1 MCRRLHVARKYLPSQ
16 TLELIAK
23 HRICIKKAVRSP
35 SQERKAG
42 LSLCAL
48 ERDEESCVSAAG
60 VCVHLQ
66 GRGEAE
72 AAPFSE
78 NM

>member
-1 MCRRLHVARKYLPSQ
+1 M
-16 TLELIAK
+16 LELIAK
-23 HRICIKKAVRSP
+23 HRIYIKKAIRSP

-42 LSLCAL
+42 LFPCAL
-48 ERDEESCVSAAG
+48 EMDEESCVSAAG
-60 VCVHLQ
+60 VWVHLQ

-72 AAPFSE
+72 TAPFSE